1 VEGLSLA
8 LESGNPLAAIEAAL
22 IERISADKV
31 RVPAY
36 PGVAL
41 QVGKLLADDR
51 ASADRIGALV
61 AGDPSL
67 SAALLRRANSAA
79 FARNGTVTS
88 LQRAISVL
96 GAREVQR
103 VLFATS
109 LGGWAAM
116 QGVLSPVRDRVW
128 RQAVTASTLSA
139 ALAERR
145 GFTRDEGF
153 LAGLL
158 HDFGKVVALAA
169 LEDVLSSIPHPPV
182 LSGAAWEAVVERFH
196 TELGMIVAAR
206 WELPPLLA
214 EAITGHH
221 HPPAASSM
229 PMLVELLQI
238 VDCQTAQLETSMG
251 ISDDDLNS
259 LPFLR
264 PGDKDALR
272 VAHQHLAATVASL
285 MGTSRP
291 RPTATNSMEADGR
304 DGWRQVSFPVVMRD
318 EGSLTF
324 EARYVHPRGFV
335 VSGPVG
341 LTEGQLHFFEL
352 NVDGFVLLLWG
363 HARLVVRDGPGWLVD
378 VKVFGSSN
386 EALAAL
392 NQMVAS
398 TQETNDNSTHH

>member
-1 VEGLSLA
+1 MEGMA
-8 LESGNPLAAIEAAL
+8 FANDPVNPLAAIEAAL
-22 IERISADKV
+22 VERISADKV

-61 AGDPSL
+61 AGDPAL
-67 SAALLRRANSAA
+67 SAALLRQANTAM

-109 LGGWAAM
+109 LGGWASM
-116 QGVLSPVRDRVW
+116 QGVLAPVRDRVW

-139 ALAERR
+139 ALAEKR

-169 LEDVLSSIPHPPV
+169 LEDVLASMPQAPI
-182 LSGAAWEAVVERFH
+182 LSAAAWEAVVERFH

-206 WELPPLLA
+206 WELPPMLA

-221 HPPAASSM
+221 HPPGASSM

-251 ISDDDLNS
+251 ISDDDLNT

-264 PGDKDALR
+264 PGDKEALR
-272 VAHQHLAATVASL
+272 LANQHLPATVASL

-291 RPTATNSMEADGR
+291 RSQASNAVEPDAR
-304 DGWRQVSFPVVMRD
+304 DSWRQVSFPVVMRD
-318 EGSLTF
+318 EGSLSF
-324 EARYVHPRGFV
+324 EARYVHPRGLV
-335 VSGPVG
+335 LAGPVG

-378 VKVFGSSN
+378 IKVFGSSS

-392 NQMVAS
+392 NQMVAPA
-398 TQETNDNSTHH
+398 QGVQ

>member
-1 VEGLSLA
+1 MEGLALA
-8 LESGNPLAAIEAAL
+8 GNPANPLAAIEAAL
-22 IERISADKV
+22 VERISADLV

-67 SAALLRRANSAA
+67 SAALLRQANSAM

-109 LGGWAAM
+109 LGGWASM
-116 QGVLSPVRDRVW
+116 QGVLAPVRDRVW

-139 ALAERR
+139 ALAEKR

-169 LEDVLSSIPHPPV
+169 LEDVLASMPDPPT
-182 LSGAAWEAVVERFH
+182 LSAAAWEAVVERFH
-196 TELGMIVAAR
+196 TELGMIVATR
-206 WELPPLLA
+206 WELPALLS

-221 HPPAASSM
+221 HPPCASSM
-229 PMLVELLQI
+229 PMLVEILQI
-238 VDCQTAQLETSMG
+238 VDCQTAQLEKAMG
-251 ISDDDLNS
+251 ISDEDLDS

-291 RPTATNSMEADGR
+291 RLSATNSRESDAR
-304 DGWRQVSFPVVMRD
+304 DAWRPVSFSVVMRD
-318 EGSLTF
+318 QGSLSF
-324 EARYVHPRGFV
+324 EARFVHPRGFV
-335 VSGPVG
+335 VAGPVG

-378 VKVFGSSN
+378 IKVFGSSN
-386 EALAAL
+386 EALTAL
-392 NQMVAS
+392 NQMVA
-398 TQETNDNSTHH
+398 TTGVQ